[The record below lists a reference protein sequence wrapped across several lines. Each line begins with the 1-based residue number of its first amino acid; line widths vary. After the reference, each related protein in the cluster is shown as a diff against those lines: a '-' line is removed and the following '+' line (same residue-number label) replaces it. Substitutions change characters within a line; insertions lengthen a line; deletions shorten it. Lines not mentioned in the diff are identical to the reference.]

1 MLRNKKYLFMAVLL
15 VLCVSLGAMGCVR
28 TGGGNTGTT
37 SQVMFKEK
45 ASPTDVENFLAASK
59 GKVVLVNVFASWCGY
74 CMQEL
79 PDIVSLRAKY
89 PEDRLAVLGVALEDD
104 STLPDLKRVISE
116 MKVSYPVY
124 VAGDDFAEKNNI
136 TGIPVTII
144 YDREGKEYR
153 TIMGYVGKEEIEKPL
168 MELLNK

>member
-1 MLRNKKYLFMAVLL
+1 MLRNMRYAFIASLL
-15 VLCVSLGAMGCVR
+15 MICVGLSAAGCARPGAGAGQEQMY
-28 TGGGNTGTT
+28 
-37 SQVMFKEK
+37 KEN
-45 ASPTDVENFLAASK
+45 ASPKDVENFIAASK

-79 PDIVSLRAKY
+79 PDIVALRAKY
-89 PEDRLAVLGVALEDD
+89 SKDDLAVLGVALEDA

-136 TGIPVTII
+136 TGVPVTII
-144 YDREGKEYR
+144 YDRDGKVHR
-153 TIMGYVGKEEIEKPL
+153 NIMGYVEKEEIERPL
-168 MELLNK
+168 VELLNK